1 VVSPPDDRPATTT
14 LEVAI
19 KIPAPTT
26 AALPAGAT
34 AAPTT
39 HCRPAHAE
47 ALREGRREHHEGR
60 RDGSDNRNFR
70 EHVFLS
76 GKKNNGLVART

>member
-1 VVSPPDDRPATTT
+1 
-14 LEVAI
+14 
-19 KIPAPTT
+19 
-26 AALPAGAT
+26 
-34 AAPTT
+34 
-39 HCRPAHAE
+39 
-47 ALREGRREHHEGR
+47 LREGRREHHEGR